1 MLRRARALI
10 RRLTGSPDERRAHR
24 RYRVDIETTC
34 RALAD
39 DTDMP
44 ARLRNVSRSGV
55 NLVVP
60 REIPEGTMLRVSIPT
75 TADGPHT
82 SVLACVTNI
91 HKFAE
96 GLWSLGCVFSLELS
110 ECEMRLLGGEK
121 APSKT
126 GDQRAWVRSPAH
138 GTLSYRL
145 VPGTQ
150 SPTMTAELV
159 NLAPAG
165 VGMLVSEQLEAGSL
179 ITLTMHRHDGGP
191 DRQLLA
197 YAVYVADRED
207 GKRAVGCNFLH
218 ELSEKELNE
227 LIWQSPR

>member
-10 RRLTGSPDERRAHR
+10 RRLTGSPDERRAHPR
-24 RYRVDIETTC
+24 FRVDIETTC

-39 DTDMP
+39 DADMP

-60 REIPEGTMLRVSIPT
+60 RQVPEGTLLRVKLPATPGGPQT
-75 TADGPHT
+75 TL
-82 SVLACVTNI
+82 LACVTNI
-91 HKFAE
+91 HPYGD

-110 ECEMRLLGGEK
+110 ESEMRLLGGEK
-121 APSKT
+121 VPTKS

-138 GTLSYRL
+138 GTVSYQP
-145 VPGTQ
+145 VPGTAS
-150 SPTMTAELV
+150 SPLTAELV

-165 VGMLVSEQLEAGSL
+165 IGMLVSERMEAGTL
-179 ITLTMHRHDGGP
+179 LTLTLHRRDGGP

-197 YAVYVADRED
+197 YAVYVTDHPD
-207 GKRAVGCNFLH
+207 GKWAVGCNFLH
-218 ELSEKELNE
+218 ELTEKELND
-227 LIWQSPR
+227 LVWRSPA